1 MAGIEQ
7 IIAILNDLPLDEL
20 EDSWVKSAWEK
31 DFVELDTIPDELII
45 NLEENNFYVEE
56 LLKLQSSLDCWINS
70 ETNEVSFWTVLVE
83 SDVSYKHF
91 IAYLAY
97 LIESASSKSQVG
109 PTKRHAGLLA
119 SCNYFQLVSISGSG
133 AFKIFNPM
141 LLNLCLD
148 VLRRWTSSA
157 GASRKRKLSQKNSQK
172 NTRAKNRKLNRNS
185 SVEMADDDDASEE
198 SDGEELSM
206 QDSISLQKALVSAL
220 KAFIQL
226 AQNFS
231 LRGSDSSIHKSI
243 QVMAELIRPY
253 VGLDN
258 HINCTFTIPT
268 ARHPVELAYVALKQL
283 CSGFQGNSSAII
295 NIVYKQLM
303 SSILMLG
310 LNNKVAFSQTIPVAY
325 TQCRLNS
332 ISFICDILR
341 QHKSS
346 AMKSARTLIQHLC
359 IKTPDKTD
367 YRSKVAES
375 ILTIMDTFDNINYA
389 EMVKWVGV
397 LVTTSK
403 TNNRMMALEIFSLLL
418 SKAEIQSTDVPADLQ
433 EYLKHKHYIGY
444 VVGRC
449 SDNASSV
456 RSRAIVIFSQC
467 VGSKNH
473 KIVDACQSLFTPQSK
488 EYDSNPSNLESLPT
502 VETDNVTPIS
512 HEKEM
517 NGTTVPTG
525 SENITPNQGAI
536 LTGQT
541 PFVNL
546 DFSPADNNLSDN
558 NGVLSMLKRRSS
570 DEKVFVRKSALQ
582 AFESLVR
589 LLQND
594 CQMGVNILEERCRDP
609 SLSVRK
615 QAMQSLSALLMDLP
629 TCYFIQKAWL
639 NGVLPLILDCET
651 TLQEKCMK
659 CLEEV
664 LLQNLCTYNRSL
676 SNQYQ
681 LTWSL
686 LQIMSGEEEESLR
699 RYFQRAVSQW
709 ARLKL
714 IKVSHINVLKTHIGT
729 EHNKAAW
736 MMLSELSTAKVRFD
750 CSFVVQFW
758 KENCS
763 LDSGNESTST
773 CKYVLKVLLN
783 VAESVPFE
791 EKQELVADLSKRLLQ
806 FCSPIDLITV
816 TMATIKKLIEDNKF
830 EKNKLKTLC
839 QDILQASDKY
849 LSKLILSEKE
859 NTAVDEEKVICHLFT
874 LGEVCQL
881 HPGYP
886 IKHILLVVQSIIA
899 SPCISDFVLK
909 CSQGSA
915 ASQTNGLDN
924 LSKTKSVK
932 DHETLLHFAGSK
944 LSSRVRGHAFITLG
958 KFCLQNEDLAK
969 KCVAALVRELEMSS
983 EEAIRNNVVF
993 ILCDLCIR
1001 YTTLVDQYIPKV
1013 ATCLNDVSP
1022 LIRKQ
1027 TMTLLTMLIQEDY
1040 LKWKGPL
1047 FYRFIT
1053 TYLDEQLELQKFSE
1067 FCFVHCL
1074 LVRNPNIMFY
1084 HFIECIFYFNRYQKH
1099 PMYNRFTQDQNNKNI
1114 IDLRGKSKFELRW
1127 RLYTF
1132 MLQHMT
1138 DEHKINLSA
1147 KLNQE
1152 ILAGVVD
1159 GIIELDADGTTVL
1172 QDSLTILGSKE
1183 IKISLIV
1190 NKQNEGNLDEEEM
1203 AAAVIAKMNKNLISK
1218 VMKKNLIENVVPIVT
1233 SLKLILETKRSPV
1246 LKELMLYLR
1255 ELIKD
1260 YKSEIQ
1266 QILGTD
1272 KQLADEIEFDLRKFE
1287 EQQQEAEENEQQQ
1300 QQIAQISPPPEQE
1313 IDDVNN
1319 NRNSNQVP
1327 VSAEKL
1333 GRNLESLSLSR
1344 KAILNSAKKSIE
1356 RLQQISG
1363 EKRQSL
1369 AMSSEGSTNN
1379 TSKSRQDIINSSDE
1393 QNCLNRAVS
1402 TPFVA
1407 SRSKNVTFL
1416 SDQNI
1421 SMTPPSPI
1429 RHNSPNSLRSTSFQS
1444 TSLNSLPDDTEDN
1457 VIHLSSPSKISEA
1470 NKVWN
1475 ITPGRHRT
1483 KSARLAA
1490 SKCEDDDGNDIKMEE
1505 PGTTVAGQARRS

>member
-1 MAGIEQ
+1 
-7 IIAILNDLPLDEL
+7 
-20 EDSWVKSAWEK
+20 
-31 DFVELDTIPDELII
+31 
-45 NLEENNFYVEE
+45 
-56 LLKLQSSLDCWINS
+56 
-70 ETNEVSFWTVLVE
+70 
-83 SDVSYKHF
+83 
-91 IAYLAY
+91 
-97 LIESASSKSQVG
+97 
-109 PTKRHAGLLA
+109 
-119 SCNYFQLVSISGSG
+119 
-133 AFKIFNPM
+133 M
-141 LLNLCLD
+141 LLNSCLD

-157 GASRKRKLSQKNSQK
+157 GANRKRKLSQKNSQK
-172 NTRAKNRKLNRNS
+172 SNRAKNRKLGRNP
-185 SVEMADDDDASEE
+185 SVEMDDDDGDEGSDE
-198 SDGEELSM
+198 SDGEELSP
-206 QDSISLQKALVSAL
+206 QDNIILQKALVSAL

-226 AQNFS
+226 VQNFS

-253 VGLDN
+253 AGLDN
-258 HINCTFTIPT
+258 HINRTFTAST
-268 ARHPVELAYVALKQL
+268 AKYPVELAYVALKQL
-283 CSGFQGNSSAII
+283 CSGFQGNSAAII
-295 NIVYKQLM
+295 NVVYKQLM

-310 LNNKVAFSQTIPVAY
+310 LNNKVVFSQTIPVAY
-325 TQCRLNS
+325 AQCRLNS
-332 ISFICDILR
+332 ISFICDILH
-341 QHKSS
+341 QHKDS

-375 ILTIMDTFDNINYA
+375 ILTIMDAFDKTSYA
-389 EMVKWVGV
+389 EMIKWVGV
-397 LVTTSK
+397 LISTSK

-418 SKAEIQSTDVPADLQ
+418 SKTEIESVDVPADLQ

-444 VVGRC
+444 VVDRC
-449 SDNASSV
+449 SDNSSSV

-467 VGSKNH
+467 VGSRNQKVVN
-473 KIVDACQSLFTPQSK
+473 ACQSLFTPQNE
-488 EYDSNPSNLESLPT
+488 EYDSKPSNLESLPNL
-502 VETDNVTPIS
+502 EIDNVTPIS
-512 HEKEM
+512 D
-517 NGTTVPTG
+517 
-525 SENITPNQGAI
+525 SENNKTPNQGI
-536 LTGQT
+536 VFTGQT

-546 DFSPADNNLSDN
+546 DFSPVDNNLSDN
-558 NGVLSMLKRRSS
+558 YGVLSMLKRRSS

-615 QAMQSLSALLMDLP
+615 QAMQSLSSLLFDLP
-629 TCYFIQKAWL
+629 TCYLIQKAWL

-676 SNQYQ
+676 SSQYQ

-686 LQIMSGEEEESLR
+686 LQIMAGEEEESLR

-714 IKVSHINVLKTHIGT
+714 IKVFHINVLKTHVGT
-729 EHNKAAW
+729 EHNNAAW
-736 MMLSELSTAKVRFD
+736 MMLSELSTAKVKFD

-758 KENCS
+758 NENCS

-791 EKQELVADLSKRLLQ
+791 EKQKLVADLSKRLLQ
-806 FCSPIDLITV
+806 FGSPIDLISM
-816 TMATIKKLIEDNKF
+816 TMATIKKLTEDNKF

-839 QDILQASDKY
+839 QDILKASDKY

-881 HPGYP
+881 HPAYP

-909 CSQGSA
+909 CSQGSV

-924 LSKTKSVK
+924 LSKTKSGK
-932 DHETLLHFAGSK
+932 NHETLLHFAGSK

-969 KCVAALVRELEMSS
+969 KCVAALVRELETSS

-1053 TYLDEQLELQKFSE
+1053 TYLDEQIELQKFSE

-1099 PMYNRFTQDQNNKNI
+1099 PMYNRFTQDQNNKNSL
-1114 IDLRGKSKFELRW
+1114 DLRGRSKFDLRW

-1138 DEHKINLSA
+1138 DEHKINLSG

-1159 GIIELDADGTTVL
+1159 GIIELDEDGTTVL

-1190 NKQNEGNLDEEEM
+1190 NKQNEGNMDEEEM

-1218 VMKKNLIENVVPIVT
+1218 VMKKNLIENIVPIVT
-1233 SLKLILETKRSPV
+1233 SLKLVLETKRSPV

-1260 YKSEIQ
+1260 FKSEIQ

-1287 EQQQEAEENEQQQ
+1287 EQQQQQQ
-1300 QQIAQISPPPEQE
+1300 QQQKENEEQQEIAQKSPSPEQE
-1313 IDDVNN
+1313 FDDVNN

-1327 VSAEKL
+1327 VSAVKP
-1333 GRNLESLSLSR
+1333 GRNLETLSLSK

-1356 RLQQISG
+1356 RLQQING

-1369 AMSSEGSTNN
+1369 RMSSDSSTNN
-1379 TSKSRQDIINSSDE
+1379 SSKSKQDVINSSDE
-1393 QNCLNRAVS
+1393 QNYMNRAIS

-1407 SRSKNVTFL
+1407 SRSKNVTFH

-1421 SMTPPSPI
+1421 SLTPPSPI
-1429 RHNSPNSLRSTSFQS
+1429 RHNSPNSLRNTSFQS
-1444 TSLNSLPDDTEDN
+1444 TSLNSLQDNAEN
-1457 VIHLSSPSKISEA
+1457 VIHLSSPLRIPEA

-1490 SKCEDDDGNDIKMEE
+1490 SKCEDEDENDIKMEE
-1505 PGTTVAGQARRS
+1505 PATAVAGQTRRS